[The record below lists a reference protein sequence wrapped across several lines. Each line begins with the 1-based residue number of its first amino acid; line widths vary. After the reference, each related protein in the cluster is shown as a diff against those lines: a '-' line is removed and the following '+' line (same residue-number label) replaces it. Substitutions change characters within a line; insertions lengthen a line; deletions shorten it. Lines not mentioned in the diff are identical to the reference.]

1 MKKLF
6 AAVATALLMTINS
19 NAQADAEGIRYSLP
33 KTTLKISLL
42 VEKTSFTPGE
52 LAGYSMLYM
61 KQDAAKEPS
70 TEYSIVGISLSQDAI
85 PDTARCYKLII
96 DKKHSIINL
105 TQDENGVLLAVN
117 DNGKPIAQ
125 MKPFAAKPQPKPL
138 NPHDFMNQD
147 ILNAG
152 SHAKMAQLIA
162 QEIYD
167 IRDSRNQLTRG
178 EADFMPKDGEQMRIM
193 LANLDTQ
200 ERALMQVFQGSTVK
214 DTAEVVLTYVP
225 EAETDRDMLFRF
237 SKHFGVVDADDFSGR
252 PFYISIEDLHT
263 ITPLPVAAD
272 DGKKSKEDIGLNV
285 TLPGKIRVK
294 IADGNNTLSTTEM
307 YAAQFGRVEA
317 ISGTLFGKKVTTHIS
332 LHPLT
337 GNIERLDVEP
347 LE

>member
-1 MKKLF
+1 MNKFF
-6 AAVATALLMTINS
+6 AAIALALLTVNTA

-61 KQDAAKEPS
+61 KQDAAKEPI

-125 MKPFAAKPQPKPL
+125 PKPFAAKPQPKPL
-138 NPHDFMNQD
+138 NPHDFMSQD

-225 EAETDRDMLFRF
+225 EAETDRDILFRF

-263 ITPLPVAAD
+263 ITPLPAAAD

-294 IADGNNTLSTTEM
+294 IADGNNVVTTSEM
-307 YAAQFGRVEA
+307 YAAQFGRVEM

>member
-1 MKKLF
+1 
-6 AAVATALLMTINS
+6 
-19 NAQADAEGIRYSLP
+19 
-33 KTTLKISLL
+33 
-42 VEKTSFTPGE
+42 
-52 LAGYSMLYM
+52 
-61 KQDAAKEPS
+61 
-70 TEYSIVGISLSQDAI
+70 
-85 PDTARCYKLII
+85 
-96 DKKHSIINL
+96 
-105 TQDENGVLLAVN
+105 
-117 DNGKPIAQ
+117 
-125 MKPFAAKPQPKPL
+125 
-138 NPHDFMNQD
+138 
-147 ILNAG
+147 
-152 SHAKMAQLIA
+152 
-162 QEIYD
+162 
-167 IRDSRNQLTRG
+167 
-178 EADFMPKDGEQMRIM
+178 
-193 LANLDTQ
+193 
-200 ERALMQVFQGSTVK
+200 MQVFQGSTVK

-225 EAETDRDMLFRF
+225 ETETDRDMLFRF

>member
-178 EADFMPKDGEQMRIM
+178 EADFMPKDSEQMRII

-225 EAETDRDMLFRF
+225 ETETDRDMLFRF
-237 SKHFGVVDADDFSGR
+237 SKHLGVVDADDFSGR

>member
-1 MKKLF
+1 MNKFF
-6 AAVATALLMTINS
+6 AAIALALLTVS
-19 NAQADAEGIRYSLP
+19 TANAQADAEGIKYSLP
-33 KTTLKISLL
+33 KTTLRISLL

-61 KQDAAKEPS
+61 KQDAPKEAS
-70 TEYSIVGISLSQDAI
+70 TEYSIVGISLAQDAI
-85 PDTARCYKLII
+85 PDTARCYNLII

-105 TQDENGVLLAVN
+105 IQDENGVLIAVN

-125 MKPFAAKPQPKPL
+125 PKPFKAKPQPKPL
-138 NPHDFMNQD
+138 NPHDFMSQD
-147 ILNAG
+147 ILSAG

-193 LANLDTQ
+193 LSNLDTQ
-200 ERALMQVFQGSTVK
+200 ERALMQVFQGSTVR

-225 EAETDRDMLFRF
+225 EAETERDMLFRF
-237 SKHFGVVDADDFSGR
+237 SKHYGVVDADDFSGR

-263 ITPLPVAAD
+263 VAPLPAAAD
-272 DGKKSKEDIGLNV
+272 DGKKSKENIGLNV

-294 IADGNNTLSTTEM
+294 IADGNNIISTTEM
-307 YAAQFGRVEA
+307 YAAQFGRVES

>member
-6 AAVATALLMTINS
+6 VAVATALLMTVNA
-19 NAQADAEGIRYSLP
+19 NAQADVEGIRYSLP
-33 KTTLKISLL
+33 KTTLRISLL
-42 VEKTSFTPGE
+42 VEKTTFTPGE

-61 KQDAAKEPS
+61 KQDAGKEPT
-70 TEYSIVGISLSQDAI
+70 TEYKIVGMSLSQDAI
-85 PDTARCYKLII
+85 PDTARCYKLLL

-105 TQDENGVLLAVN
+105 TQDENGVLLAIN
-117 DNGKPIAQ
+117 DNGKPVAQ
-125 MKPFAAKPQPKPL
+125 PQPFVAQPQPKAL
-138 NPHDFMNQD
+138 NPHDFMSQD
-147 ILNAG
+147 ILSAG

-167 IRDSRNQLTRG
+167 IRDSRNQLSRG
-178 EADFMPKDGEQMRIM
+178 EADFMPKDGEQLRIM
-193 LANLDTQ
+193 LVNLDTQ
-200 ERALMQVFQGSTVK
+200 EKALMQVFQGSTQK
-214 DTAEVVLTYVP
+214 DTTEVILSYIP
-225 EAETDRDMLFRF
+225 EQQTDRDLLFRF
-237 SKHFGVVDADDFSGR
+237 SRHFGVVDADDFSGR
-252 PFYISIEDLHT
+252 PFYISIEDLQT
-263 ITPLPVAAD
+263 IAPLPASAD

-294 IADGNNTLSTTEM
+294 IADGNNVVTTSEM
-307 YAAQFGRVEA
+307 YAALFGRVEM